1 MNKVDQSVC
10 FMNRAP
16 PKQYIELYFLERR
29 RIAEALLKAKG
40 MDEISDLIYK
50 NSLLLAPTVA
60 TCGPA
65 GVNAAP
71 FMISFLVKEEYLNDA
86 IAEMRSIVEEKYG
99 MGWRAMLEAG
109 RFLLDYVYNLN
120 RSDPLT
126 LVSHI
131 MSKGHTYVNLRD
143 NGRATIS
150 ILIPPDKGAFELR
163 TRVDIVEDGPV
174 YEYTNLLH
182 DLIHVA
188 PEGERSHPWY
198 PAVVF
203 HVEEIYDNSYDKLG
217 VKIYP

>member
-1 MNKVDQSVC
+1 MPGE
-10 FMNRAP
+10 P
-16 PKQYIELYFLERR
+16 PKEYIDLYFLERR
-29 RIAEALLKAKG
+29 RIVEALLKAKG

-71 FMISFLVKEEYLNDA
+71 FMLSFMVKEEYLEEAVGKMKTIID
-86 IAEMRSIVEEKYG
+86 EMYG
-99 MGWRAMLEAG
+99 KGWRAMLEAAK
-109 RFLLDYVYNLN
+109 FLLDYVYNLE

-126 LVSHI
+126 LVSHL
-131 MSKGHTYVNLRD
+131 MSKGHTYRNLVD

-150 ILIPPDKGAFELR
+150 ILIPPDRGAFELR
-163 TRVDIVEDGPV
+163 TRVEIVEDGLV
-174 YEYTNLLH
+174 YEYANLLH
-182 DLIHVA
+182 DMIHVA

-198 PAVVF
+198 PALVF
-203 HVEEIYDNSYDKLG
+203 HVEEIYDNSFQKLG

>member
-1 MNKVDQSVC
+1 MTGE
-10 FMNRAP
+10 P
-16 PKQYIELYFLERR
+16 PREYIDMYFLERR
-29 RIAEALLKAKG
+29 RIVEALLKAKG

-71 FMISFLVKEEYLNDA
+71 FMLSFMVREEYLEEA
-86 IAEMRSIVEEKYG
+86 VGKMRRIIEEMYG
-99 MGWRAMLEAG
+99 KGWRAMLEAAK
-109 RFLLDYVYNLN
+109 FLLDYVYNLE

-126 LVSHI
+126 LVSHL
-131 MSKGHTYVNLRD
+131 MSKGHTYRNLVD

-150 ILIPPDKGAFELR
+150 ILIPPDRGAFELR
-163 TRVDIVEDGPV
+163 TRVEIVEEGLV
-174 YEYTNLLH
+174 YEYANLLH
-182 DLIHVA
+182 DMIHVA

-198 PAVVF
+198 PALVF
-203 HVEEIYDNSYDKLG
+203 HVEEIYDNSFQKLG

>member
-1 MNKVDQSVC
+1 MPGE
-10 FMNRAP
+10 P
-16 PKQYIELYFLERR
+16 PKEYIDLYFLERR
-29 RIAEALLKAKG
+29 RIVEALLKAKG

-71 FMISFLVKEEYLNDA
+71 FMLSFMVKEEYLEEA
-86 IAEMRSIVEEKYG
+86 IGKMKTIIDEMYG
-99 MGWRAMLEAG
+99 KGWRAMLEAAK
-109 RFLLDYVYNLN
+109 FLLDYVYNLE

-126 LVSHI
+126 LVSHL
-131 MSKGHTYVNLRD
+131 MSKGHTYRNLVD

-150 ILIPPDKGAFELR
+150 ILIPPDRGAFELR
-163 TRVDIVEDGPV
+163 TRVEIVEDGLV
-174 YEYTNLLH
+174 YEYANLLH
-182 DLIHVA
+182 DMIHVA

-198 PAVVF
+198 PALVF
-203 HVEEIYDNSYDKLG
+203 HVEEIYDNSFQKLG